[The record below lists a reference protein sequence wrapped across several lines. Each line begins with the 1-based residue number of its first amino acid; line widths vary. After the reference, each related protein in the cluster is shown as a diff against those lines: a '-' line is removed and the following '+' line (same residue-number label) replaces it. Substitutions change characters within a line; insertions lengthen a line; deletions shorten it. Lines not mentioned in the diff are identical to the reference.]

1 MLAQSK
7 RRKSFL
13 SIKSTTMGHLG
24 AKGTG
29 LLGLSAFCI
38 GEKNKKG
45 LWGPSVCPVH
55 FYFFCILSS
64 SQRTPTHN
72 KQSIC
77 DNIGQLCHRR
87 ENDRTHTHAHFTR
100 KCSLF
105 CRKIMTTTTTTTT
118 TTRKEEENKEE
129 ERRRRRRRKR

>member
-45 LWGPSVCPVH
+45 LWVHQLSVLSIFIFFV
-55 FYFFCILSS
+55 FYPPLKE
-64 SQRTPTHN
+64 R
-72 KQSIC
+72 
-77 DNIGQLCHRR
+77 QL
-87 ENDRTHTHAHFTR
+87 
-100 KCSLF
+100 
-105 CRKIMTTTTTTTT
+105 TTSRAFVTT
-118 TTRKEEENKEE
+118 
-129 ERRRRRRRKR
+129 

>member
-24 AKGTG
+24 AKGNGRTRPFASEKKIKKDCG
-29 LLGLSAFCI
+29 SICLSLSIFIFLYFILL
-38 GEKNKKG
+38 
-45 LWGPSVCPVH
+45 
-55 FYFFCILSS
+55 
-64 SQRTPTHN
+64 SQNANSQH

-87 ENDRTHTHAHFTR
+87 ESDRTHTHAHFTQ

-105 CRKIMTTTTTTTT
+105 CRKIMTT

-129 ERRRRRRRKR
+129 ERRRRRRKR

>member
-45 LWGPSVCPVH
+45 LWVH
-55 FYFFCILSS
+55 
-64 SQRTPTHN
+64 
-72 KQSIC
+72 QSIC
-77 DNIGQLCHRR
+77 LSCP
-87 ENDRTHTHAHFTR
+87 F
-100 KCSLF
+100 LF
-105 CRKIMTTTTTTTT
+105 FLYFILLSKNANSQQAEHM
-118 TTRKEEENKEE
+118 
-129 ERRRRRRRKR
+129 

>member
-7 RRKSFL
+7 RRKRFL

-24 AKGTG
+24 AKGNGRTRPFA
-29 LLGLSAFCI
+29 S
-38 GEKNKKG
+38 EKKIKKDCG
-45 LWGPSVCPVH
+45 SICPVH

-64 SQRTPTHN
+64 SHRTPTHN

-77 DNIGQLCHRR
+77 DNIGQLGERAIALT
-87 ENDRTHTHAHFTR
+87 RTHISRTQ
-100 KCSLF
+100 KCSL
-105 CRKIMTTTTTTTT
+105 CRKIMTT

-129 ERRRRRRRKR
+129 ERRRRRRKR

>member
-45 LWGPSVCPVH
+45 LWVHLSCP
-55 FYFFCILSS
+55 FLFFLYFILL
-64 SQRTPTHN
+64 SQNANSQQTQH
-72 KQSIC
+72 
-77 DNIGQLCHRR
+77 
-87 ENDRTHTHAHFTR
+87 
-100 KCSLF
+100 
-105 CRKIMTTTTTTTT
+105 M
-118 TTRKEEENKEE
+118 
-129 ERRRRRRRKR
+129 

>member
-24 AKGTG
+24 AKGNGRTRPFA
-29 LLGLSAFCI
+29 S
-38 GEKNKKG
+38 EKKKG
-45 LWGPSVCPVH
+45 LWVHLSVLVH
-55 FYFFCILSS
+55 FYFFLYFILL
-64 SQRTPTHN
+64 SQNANSQH

-77 DNIGQLCHRR
+77 DNTGQLCHRR
-87 ENDRTHTHAHFTR
+87 ESDRTHTHAHFTQ

-105 CRKIMTTTTTTTT
+105 CRKIMTT

-129 ERRRRRRRKR
+129 ERRRRRRKR

>member
-24 AKGTG
+24 AKGNGRTRPFASEKKIKKDCG
-29 LLGLSAFCI
+29 SICLSLSIFI
-38 GEKNKKG
+38 
-45 LWGPSVCPVH
+45 
-55 FYFFCILSS
+55 FFCILSS
-64 SQRTPTHN
+64 SHRTPTHN

-87 ENDRTHTHAHFTR
+87 ESDRTHTHAHFTQ

-105 CRKIMTTTTTTTT
+105 CRKIMTT

-129 ERRRRRRRKR
+129 ERRRRRRKR